1 MKKLPAIILL
11 LLITV
16 STLMQSCGES
26 DCPLTTNSFAH
37 FDFLDAETHQAV
49 KFSPAFDVTG
59 FITTDV
65 IVRDTLEDGTIK
77 ETVVKDSLMNDTIFN
92 KAESSMSL
100 PLSYTSK
107 TTYVL
112 HYTEKMRDTITLIH
126 QNIPYLQNIECGT
139 MMFYKVEDIKYTTY
153 NLKSIEI
160 VNSDINNE
168 EKKNFNIYTL
178 LTLLSSML
186 LYSPT
191 LAAQE
196 KKTTI
201 EEEKVPFYQGTTI
214 GVDIFGLGS
223 KIFGG
228 DITSTEISVEVNLKN
243 RYVPV
248 AEIGYGTTDTTDDGT
263 NIHYKASA
271 PYFRIGMNYNFFF
284 KKPYLPGFLY
294 GGIRYGFTSFSYD
307 VDAPTMKDPT
317 WGFPEIPFS
326 YDGIKTTVT
335 WAELLAGIKVN
346 VYKNFYMG
354 WSLRYRIR
362 MNIKKAE
369 HTEPWYIPGFGKNNS
384 TNLGVTYSLIYK
396 LPF

>member
-1 MKKLPAIILL
+1 
-11 LLITV
+11 
-16 STLMQSCGES
+16 
-26 DCPLTTNSFAH
+26 
-37 FDFLDAETHQAV
+37 
-49 KFSPAFDVTG
+49 
-59 FITTDV
+59 
-65 IVRDTLEDGTIK
+65 
-77 ETVVKDSLMNDTIFN
+77 
-92 KAESSMSL
+92 
-100 PLSYTSK
+100 
-107 TTYVL
+107 
-112 HYTEKMRDTITLIH
+112 
-126 QNIPYLQNIECGT
+126 
-139 MMFYKVEDIKYTTY
+139 
-153 NLKSIEI
+153 
-160 VNSDINNE
+160 
-168 EKKNFNIYTL
+168 
-178 LTLLSSML
+178 ML

-335 WAELLAGIKVN
+335 WARTAGRNKGKCVQEFLHGM
-346 VYKNFYMG
+346 VTTLPYTHEH
-354 WSLRYRIR
+354 
-362 MNIKKAE
+362 KKAE

>member
-37 FDFLDAETHQAV
+37 FDFLDAETHQTV

-168 EKKNFNIYTL
+168 EKRISTYITL

-362 MNIKKAE
+362 MNIKRRN
-369 HTEPWYIPGFGKNNS
+369 TPS
-384 TNLGVTYSLIYK
+384 LGIFPVLEK
-396 LPF
+396 QLD

>member
-1 MKKLPAIILL
+1 MKKKRI
-11 LLITV
+11 
-16 STLMQSCGES
+16 STY
-26 DCPLTTNSFAH
+26 
-37 FDFLDAETHQAV
+37 
-49 KFSPAFDVTG
+49 
-59 FITTDV
+59 I
-65 IVRDTLEDGTIK
+65 
-77 ETVVKDSLMNDTIFN
+77 
-92 KAESSMSL
+92 
-100 PLSYTSK
+100 
-107 TTYVL
+107 
-112 HYTEKMRDTITLIH
+112 
-126 QNIPYLQNIECGT
+126 
-139 MMFYKVEDIKYTTY
+139 
-153 NLKSIEI
+153 
-160 VNSDINNE
+160 
-168 EKKNFNIYTL
+168 TL

-214 GVDIFGLGS
+214 GIDIFGLGS

-326 YDGIKTTVT
+326 YEGVKTTVT
-335 WAELLAGIKVN
+335 WTELLAGIKVN

-362 MNIKKAE
+362 MNMKKTE

-384 TNLGVTYSLIYK
+384 TNLGVTYSWLA
-396 LPF
+396 

>member
-153 NLKSIEI
+153 NLKSC
-160 VNSDINNE
+160 
-168 EKKNFNIYTL
+168 
-178 LTLLSSML
+178 L
-186 LYSPT
+186 LYTSPS
-191 LAAQE
+191 
-196 KKTTI
+196 
-201 EEEKVPFYQGTTI
+201 P
-214 GVDIFGLGS
+214 
-223 KIFGG
+223 
-228 DITSTEISVEVNLKN
+228 
-243 RYVPV
+243 R
-248 AEIGYGTTDTTDDGT
+248 
-263 NIHYKASA
+263 
-271 PYFRIGMNYNFFF
+271 
-284 KKPYLPGFLY
+284 
-294 GGIRYGFTSFSYD
+294 
-307 VDAPTMKDPT
+307 DA
-317 WGFPEIPFS
+317 
-326 YDGIKTTVT
+326 
-335 WAELLAGIKVN
+335 
-346 VYKNFYMG
+346 
-354 WSLRYRIR
+354 
-362 MNIKKAE
+362 
-369 HTEPWYIPGFGKNNS
+369 
-384 TNLGVTYSLIYK
+384 
-396 LPF
+396 

>member
-126 QNIPYLQNIECGT
+126 QNIPYLSEYR
-139 MMFYKVEDIKYTTY
+139 MWHHDVYKWKTLNTPPI

-168 EKKNFNIYTL
+168 EKKNSTYITL

-186 LYSPT
+186 LIQPHTGGTS
-191 LAAQE
+191 
-196 KKTTI
+196 KK
-201 EEEKVPFYQGTTI
+201 KQP
-214 GVDIFGLGS
+214 
-223 KIFGG
+223 
-228 DITSTEISVEVNLKN
+228 
-243 RYVPV
+243 
-248 AEIGYGTTDTTDDGT
+248 
-263 NIHYKASA
+263 
-271 PYFRIGMNYNFFF
+271 
-284 KKPYLPGFLY
+284 
-294 GGIRYGFTSFSYD
+294 
-307 VDAPTMKDPT
+307 
-317 WGFPEIPFS
+317 
-326 YDGIKTTVT
+326 
-335 WAELLAGIKVN
+335 
-346 VYKNFYMG
+346 
-354 WSLRYRIR
+354 
-362 MNIKKAE
+362 
-369 HTEPWYIPGFGKNNS
+369 
-384 TNLGVTYSLIYK
+384 
-396 LPF
+396 

>member
-1 MKKLPAIILL
+1 MKRLPAIILL

-112 HYTEKMRDTITLIH
+112 HYTEKMRDTIILIH

-153 NLKSIEI
+153 NLKSIET
-160 VNSDINNE
+160 VNPDINNRR
-168 EKKNFNIYTL
+168 KKEFQHI
-178 LTLLSSML
+178 
-186 LYSPT
+186 
-191 LAAQE
+191 
-196 KKTTI
+196 
-201 EEEKVPFYQGTTI
+201 
-214 GVDIFGLGS
+214 
-223 KIFGG
+223 
-228 DITSTEISVEVNLKN
+228 
-243 RYVPV
+243 
-248 AEIGYGTTDTTDDGT
+248 
-263 NIHYKASA
+263 
-271 PYFRIGMNYNFFF
+271 
-284 KKPYLPGFLY
+284 
-294 GGIRYGFTSFSYD
+294 
-307 VDAPTMKDPT
+307 
-317 WGFPEIPFS
+317 
-326 YDGIKTTVT
+326 
-335 WAELLAGIKVN
+335 
-346 VYKNFYMG
+346 
-354 WSLRYRIR
+354 LRC
-362 MNIKKAE
+362 
-369 HTEPWYIPGFGKNNS
+369 
-384 TNLGVTYSLIYK
+384 
-396 LPF
+396 

>member
-1 MKKLPAIILL
+1 
-11 LLITV
+11 
-16 STLMQSCGES
+16 
-26 DCPLTTNSFAH
+26 
-37 FDFLDAETHQAV
+37 
-49 KFSPAFDVTG
+49 
-59 FITTDV
+59 
-65 IVRDTLEDGTIK
+65 
-77 ETVVKDSLMNDTIFN
+77 
-92 KAESSMSL
+92 
-100 PLSYTSK
+100 
-107 TTYVL
+107 
-112 HYTEKMRDTITLIH
+112 
-126 QNIPYLQNIECGT
+126 
-139 MMFYKVEDIKYTTY
+139 
-153 NLKSIEI
+153 
-160 VNSDINNE
+160 
-168 EKKNFNIYTL
+168 
-178 LTLLSSML
+178 ML

-317 WGFPEIPFS
+317 WGFP
-326 YDGIKTTVT
+326 
-335 WAELLAGIKVN
+335 
-346 VYKNFYMG
+346 
-354 WSLRYRIR
+354 IR

>member
-168 EKKNFNIYTL
+168 EKKNFNIYYVVNATE
-178 LTLLSSML
+178 

>member
-153 NLKSIEI
+153 NLKSM
-160 VNSDINNE
+160 
-168 EKKNFNIYTL
+168 
-178 LTLLSSML
+178 LSSRGWWRSSSL
-186 LYSPT
+186 STGKSGCWHSPT
-191 LAAQE
+191 VGRHFLNRLARLPRLSSTVPSTPI
-196 KKTTI
+196 TT
-201 EEEKVPFYQGTTI
+201 
-214 GVDIFGLGS
+214 
-223 KIFGG
+223 
-228 DITSTEISVEVNLKN
+228 
-243 RYVPV
+243 R
-248 AEIGYGTTDTTDDGT
+248 
-263 NIHYKASA
+263 
-271 PYFRIGMNYNFFF
+271 RFF
-284 KKPYLPGFLY
+284 
-294 GGIRYGFTSFSYD
+294 
-307 VDAPTMKDPT
+307 M
-317 WGFPEIPFS
+317 
-326 YDGIKTTVT
+326 
-335 WAELLAGIKVN
+335 
-346 VYKNFYMG
+346 VYPK
-354 WSLRYRIR
+354 R
-362 MNIKKAE
+362 
-369 HTEPWYIPGFGKNNS
+369 
-384 TNLGVTYSLIYK
+384 
-396 LPF
+396 